1 DALGMY
7 SREGRKR
14 VATQR
19 THLGRAAGG
28 PPPAPKPAPP
38 GEKIG
43 LFRPAV
49 YDGAALILYALR
61 QEIGAEAFDRVE
73 RRWVGEHRD
82 ATAGTGDFVRLASQE
97 AGRDLGPFLE
107 PWLYG
112 KTTPAMPGHPEWGG
126 PKSV

>member
-1 DALGMY
+1 M
-7 SREGRKR
+7 
-14 VATQR
+14 
-19 THLGRAAGG
+19 AGG
-28 PPPAPKPAPP
+28 GRTPAAPKPPAA
-38 GEKIG
+38 GEKVG

-61 QEIGAEAFDRVE
+61 QEIGEKAFDRVE
-73 RRWVGEHRD
+73 RRWVAENKD
-82 ATAGTGDFVRLASQE
+82 ATAGTEDFVRLASE
-97 AGRDLGPFLE
+97 VAGRDLTAFLK